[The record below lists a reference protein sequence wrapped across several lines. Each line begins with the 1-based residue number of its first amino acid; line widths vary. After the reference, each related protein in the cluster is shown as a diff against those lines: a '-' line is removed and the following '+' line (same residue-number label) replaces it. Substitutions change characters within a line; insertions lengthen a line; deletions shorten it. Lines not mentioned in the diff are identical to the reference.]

1 MSALPFKRPTDTITL
16 TVLIEGTQLPVT
28 VAILGA
34 ETVWQAN
41 RVPLARLRIG
51 DGDPAKGEFAHSN
64 GDLFVPGKK
73 IVLKAGY
80 HGETDPVFSGVIL
93 GQRLMTR
100 RGASWLEV
108 ECRDPVFAMTLTRR
122 NRYFEDSTDS
132 AVVET
137 LVSEYQGAGVSQ
149 GEVASTSTR
158 HPQLMQH
165 QASDWDF
172 MMARLDAAG
181 QLCFVDGGR
190 VSTVKPKLD
199 AAPLATVG
207 YGADVLEFDAEID
220 SRTQTAA
227 VHAQAWDAAEQ
238 TLLDSAGADPGW
250 AGNGNLDGGKLS
262 AASQHKEDILWH
274 GGSLAGDALQ
284 EWADAA
290 FLRARLAA
298 ARGRVRFKGIAAVKP
313 GVVLELAR
321 FSDRFNGKVY
331 VTGVR
336 HEFGGGNWTTDAEF
350 GLSREVHAARMPMT
364 QLPAAGIAAGV
375 HGLQVGV
382 VSAIADDPAMEHRVR
397 VKLPIAG
404 MDEDG
409 VWARVATMD
418 AGKGDSGKPRGTF
431 FRPEQGDE
439 VVLGFFE
446 ADPSQPVILGM
457 LHSSAKAPPA
467 EPTQE
472 NHVKAYVSRSGI
484 ALRFD
489 DEKKSVTLDTPGKN
503 KLVLND
509 DEGGI
514 VLEDQNGNRIR
525 MDQDGITLESARK
538 AINIKAKTD
547 LKSEAMNVEF
557 KAQTGFKA
565 NANAQAEV
573 KSSGPLT
580 LKGSI
585 VMIN

>member
-28 VAILGA
+28 VPILGA

-41 RVPLARLRIG
+41 RVPFARLRIG

-64 GDLFVPGKK
+64 GDLFIPGKK

-100 RGASWLEV
+100 SGASWLEV
-108 ECRDPVFAMTLTRR
+108 DCRDPVFAMTLTRR
-122 NRYFEDSTDS
+122 NRYFVDSTDS
-132 AVVET
+132 SVVET
-137 LVSEYQGAGVSQ
+137 LLSEYQGAGVSK
-149 GEVASTSTR
+149 GEVASTTTK
-158 HPQLMQH
+158 HPQLMQY

-181 QLCFVDGGR
+181 QLCFVDGGK

-227 VHAQAWDAAEQ
+227 VHAQAWDAAGQKLQE
-238 TLLDSAGADPGW
+238 SAGADPGW

-274 GGSLAGDALQ
+274 GGSLASDALQ
-284 EWADAA
+284 EWADAT

-350 GLSREVHAARMPMT
+350 GLSRELHAARAPMT

-382 VSAIADDPAMEHRVR
+382 VSAIADDPAKEHRVR

-404 MDEDG
+404 MDKEG
-409 VWARVATMD
+409 VWARVATLD
-418 AGKGDSGKPRGTF
+418 AGDKRGTF
-431 FRPEQGDE
+431 FRPEENDE
-439 VVLGFFE
+439 VVLGYFE
-446 ADPSQPVILGM
+446 GDPSQPVILGM
-457 LHSSAKAPPA
+457 LHSSAKAPPVEA
-467 EPTQE
+467 TKE
-472 NHVKAYVSRSGI
+472 NHAKVYVSKSGI

-489 DEKKSVTLDTPGKN
+489 DEKKSVTLETPGKN

-509 DEGGI
+509 DDGGI

-525 MDQDGITLESARK
+525 MDKDGITIESAKK
-538 AINIKAKTD
+538 AVNIKAKTD

-573 KSSGPLT
+573 KSNGQLT